1 MSAEAASRIATKFT
15 VTQETAPKVREWVRS
30 GRGLRLWH
38 SAEIGAQRPDQLT
51 PADVTTPPHWAYTL
65 EAWDWMIIAS
75 EIVTPA
81 DISMEIIE
89 GVPGE
94 EVRARIVRHWWGHDI
109 HESGKERARKA
120 CERIR
125 KQTGRDVDWY
135 HAFSEFGIAHIRFQ
149 FVECVSFAEYCA
161 Q

>member
-1 MSAEAASRIATKFT
+1 MSLESSYATRIATKFT
-15 VTQETAPKVREWVRS
+15 VTQESAPKVREWVRS
-30 GRGLRLWH
+30 GRGLRLWR
-38 SAEIGAQRPDQLT
+38 SVEIGAQRPEQLT

-65 EAWDWMIIAS
+65 EAS

-81 DISMEIIE
+81 DISMEIREDI
-89 GVPGE
+89 PGE
-94 EVRARIVRHWWGHDI
+94 EVRSRDVRHYWGHDI

-135 HAFSEFGIAHIRFQ
+135 HAFSEFGTAHIRFH

>member
-1 MSAEAASRIATKFT
+1 MSLESSTASRIATKFT
-15 VTQETAPKVREWVRS
+15 VTQETASKVREWVRS

-38 SAEIGAQRPDQLT
+38 SVEIGAQRPEQLT
-51 PADVTTPPHWAYTL
+51 PADVTIPPHWAYTL
-65 EAWDWMIIAS
+65 DAS

-81 DISMEIIE
+81 DISMEIREDI
-89 GVPGE
+89 PGE
-94 EVRARIVRHWWGHDI
+94 EVRARVVRHYWGHDI
-109 HESGKERARKA
+109 HETGKARARKA

-135 HAFSEFGIAHIRFQ
+135 PAFSEYGIAHLRFQ

>member
-1 MSAEAASRIATKFT
+1 MSLESSTEARKTTKFT
-15 VTQETAPKVREWVRS
+15 VDQNAAIKVREWVRA

-38 SAEIGAQRPDQLT
+38 SVEIGAQRPEQLT

-65 EAWDWMIIAS
+65 EAS

-81 DISMEIIE
+81 DISMEILEDI
-89 GVPGE
+89 PGE
-94 EVRARIVRHWWGHDI
+94 EVRSRDVRHYWGHDI
-109 HESGKERARKA
+109 HETGKARARKA

-135 HAFSEFGIAHIRFQ
+135 HAFSEYGIAHVRFQ

-161 Q
+161 R

>member
-1 MSAEAASRIATKFT
+1 MSLESSTASQIATKFT
-15 VTQETAPKVREWVRS
+15 VTQETAPQVREWVRS

-38 SAEIGAQRPDQLT
+38 SVEIGAQRPEQLT

-65 EAWDWMIIAS
+65 EAS

-81 DISMEIIE
+81 DISMEILEDI
-89 GVPGE
+89 PGE
-94 EVRARIVRHWWGHDI
+94 EVRSRDVRHYWGHDI
-109 HESGKERARKA
+109 HETGKARARKA

-125 KQTGRDVDWY
+125 KQTGRNVDWY
-135 HAFSEFGIAHIRFQ
+135 HAFSEYGIAHLRFQ
-149 FVECVSFAEYCA
+149 FVECVSFSEYCA

>member
-1 MSAEAASRIATKFT
+1 MSLESSTEARKTTKFT
-15 VTQETAPKVREWVRS
+15 VDQNTAVKVREWVRA
-30 GRGLRLWH
+30 GRGLRLWR
-38 SAEIGAQRPDQLT
+38 SVEIGAQRPEQLT

-65 EAWDWMIIAS
+65 YES

-81 DISMEIIE
+81 DISMELREDI
-89 GVPGE
+89 PGE
-94 EVRARIVRHWWGHDI
+94 EVRSRDVRHYWGHDI

-125 KQTGRDVDWY
+125 KQTGRDVEWY
-135 HAFSEFGIAHIRFQ
+135 HAFSEYGIAHIRFQ
-149 FVECVSFAEYCA
+149 FVECVNFSEYVSA

>member
-1 MSAEAASRIATKFT
+1 MSLESSTASRIATKFT

-38 SAEIGAQRPDQLT
+38 SVEIGAQRPEQLT
-51 PADVTTPPHWAYTL
+51 PADVTIPPHWAYTL
-65 EAWDWMIIAS
+65 EAS

-81 DISMEIIE
+81 DISMEILEDI
-89 GVPGE
+89 PGE
-94 EVRARIVRHWWGHDI
+94 EIRSRDVRHYWGHDI
-109 HESGKERARKA
+109 HKAGKERARET
-120 CERIR
+120 CDRIR

-135 HAFSEFGIAHIRFQ
+135 HAFSEYGIAHVRFQ

-161 Q
+161 R

>member
-1 MSAEAASRIATKFT
+1 MSLESSTEARIATKFT
-15 VTQETAPKVREWVRS
+15 VTQESAPKVREWVRS

-38 SAEIGAQRPDQLT
+38 SVEIGTQRPEQLT

-65 EAWDWMIIAS
+65 EAS

-81 DISMEIIE
+81 DISMEIREDI
-89 GVPGE
+89 PGE
-94 EVRARIVRHWWGHDI
+94 EVRSRDVRHYWGHDI
-109 HESGKERARKA
+109 HETGKERARKA

-135 HAFSEFGIAHIRFQ
+135 PAFSEYGIAHIRFQ

>member
-1 MSAEAASRIATKFT
+1 MPLESSTASRIATKFT
-15 VTQETAPKVREWVRS
+15 VTQETAPKVREWVLS

-38 SAEIGAQRPDQLT
+38 SVEIGAQRPEQLT

-65 EAWDWMIIAS
+65 EAS

-81 DISMEIIE
+81 DISMEIREDI
-89 GVPGE
+89 PRE
-94 EVRARIVRHWWGHDI
+94 EVRARVVRHYWGHDI
-109 HESGKERARKA
+109 HKAGKERARKA

-135 HAFSEFGIAHIRFQ
+135 HAFSEYGIAHLRFQ

-161 Q
+161 R